1 MIYKFNDL
9 LSVHHVWFNFMKC
22 ISTQSLADKHPVET
36 SAKVGFLVDFSLS
49 EYKPKTQIIKYPPNS
64 F

>member
-1 MIYKFNDL
+1 
-9 LSVHHVWFNFMKC
+9 MKC